1 MSMTW
6 RVAWLAWLVVGLG
19 AGDSR
24 AAVTR
29 EKVPR
34 GGFPA
39 EGVEF
44 LVVSPGHG
52 VCLALGRGRLP
63 SPSSSASAASS
74 SVAAGRPC
82 EWEAPGA
89 EQRWRYHAGRLINVA
104 SGECLLAASLGP
116 CAVAEDSEVSYEL
129 LAQRLVLRGPRTGCF
144 AVGAAPGGPFLL
156 GLVPLDSRECGAEHV
171 ASKWM
176 LVPL

>member
-44 LVVSPGHG
+44 LVVSPGLG
-52 VCLALGRGRLP
+52 VCLSLGRGRMGP
-63 SPSSSASAASS
+63 
-74 SVAAGRPC
+74 VGVGRPC

-89 EQRWRYHAGRLINVA
+89 AQRWRYHAGQLVNGA
-104 SGECLLAASLGP
+104 SGECLLAASLAP
-116 CAVAEDSEVSYEL
+116 CAQGGEGAGVSYEL
-129 LAQRLVLRGPRTGCF
+129 LAQRLVLDTPGGAGCF
-144 AVGAAPGGPFLL
+144 ALEEPGLRL
-156 GLVPLDSRECGAEHV
+156 GLFPLEARECGAEHV